1 MKNLKNIK
9 VIFID
14 IDGTLTNDKNEITE
28 YTKSVIKKAVSKGI
42 YIIICSGRT
51 NGYVVEKSRECNAS
65 NIVISS
71 NGAMIF
77 DYLNNKKIFES
88 NFNMN
93 ILEKIL
99 NYAIK
104 FKVEATFNSTYKRY
118 RTKMREKDYNKN
130 IVKVNK
136 VTDIDDI
143 VSQIVLDSNEY
154 KNIKDFQYF
163 IETLNEVE
171 ICNVSENLQQ
181 NKININDDY
190 WMDLVVRGNSKGN
203 AIRKVLQIL
212 NIEKED
218 TICFGDQEN
227 DTPMFEAVGIK
238 VAMEN
243 AVDNLKKKAD
253 FVTFSNNENGVA
265 KFIEENIL

>member
-118 RTKMREKDYNKN
+118 RTKMREKEKP
-130 IVKVNK
+130 
-136 VTDIDDI
+136 
-143 VSQIVLDSNEY
+143 
-154 KNIKDFQYF
+154 
-163 IETLNEVE
+163 ET
-171 ICNVSENLQQ
+171 EN
-181 NKININDDY
+181 
-190 WMDLVVRGNSKGN
+190 
-203 AIRKVLQIL
+203 
-212 NIEKED
+212 
-218 TICFGDQEN
+218 
-227 DTPMFEAVGIK
+227 
-238 VAMEN
+238 
-243 AVDNLKKKAD
+243 
-253 FVTFSNNENGVA
+253 
-265 KFIEENIL
+265 

>member
-1 MKNLKNIK
+1 
-9 VIFID
+9 
-14 IDGTLTNDKNEITE
+14 
-28 YTKSVIKKAVSKGI
+28 
-42 YIIICSGRT
+42 
-51 NGYVVEKSRECNAS
+51 
-65 NIVISS
+65 
-71 NGAMIF
+71 MIF

-163 IETLNEVE
+163 IETL
-171 ICNVSENLQQ
+171 
-181 NKININDDY
+181 K
-190 WMDLVVRGNSKGN
+190 
-203 AIRKVLQIL
+203 
-212 NIEKED
+212 
-218 TICFGDQEN
+218 
-227 DTPMFEAVGIK
+227 
-238 VAMEN
+238 
-243 AVDNLKKKAD
+243 
-253 FVTFSNNENGVA
+253 
-265 KFIEENIL
+265 